1 MRSRLTS
8 LCVPGTRADRQEKA
22 LGLPCDEVV
31 LDLEDAVAAEHKD
44 DARATVVRTLAD
56 PAWASRTVAV
66 RVNAGSQADLE
77 AVAGAAGPEGLT
89 VLLPKVERPEQVV
102 AAAEL
107 LTGTGI
113 GLQALIETPAGS
125 VAAHEI
131 AVADE
136 SLVALLIGYA
146 DLGAELGRRGAERD
160 PRRWLVHQERVLGAA
175 RTAGVQAL
183 DGPFLDVADEAGLR
197 ASARAARDLG
207 FDGKWAIH
215 PRQLEVI
222 ASVLRPTAAERAEAR
237 CRRTRACRQPGSR
250 GPRRQDDRRGS
261 PAPSEADP
269 RPRLGSRRA
278 ERTGVQTVVRRAS
291 RTRAVAAP
299 YADELQ
305 IGQVFDAPG
314 LTLDAGLATLH
325 RAACGDR
332 LPLALDADLADRV
345 TGAPHVLAHPAMV
358 ADVIIGQSTQPS
370 GRVLGNLFYRGM
382 ALAPVRLGTTLR
394 TRTEVVAIEPTRD
407 GTRAKVTLRATTTD
421 AAGKLI
427 ASYLRCPLLPARET
441 VQPSGTVPDAPL
453 DFTVPDWD
461 LDAHPQGEPL
471 VAGDRFDVESHETVT
486 LAPEL
491 ARATLNLA
499 MTHTDAQAGAHGRR
513 LVYGGHAIGIAL
525 AHACRALPG
534 LVTVLAWR
542 SCDHLGPVFEEDRL
556 TSRVEVL
563 GVEGP
568 VVDLQIVLSNDD
580 GDVLDWRPAVLYA
593 A

>member
-8 LCVPGTRADRQEKA
+8 LSVPGTRADRQEKA

-31 LDLEDAVAAEHKD
+31 LDLEDAVAIEHKD
-44 DARATVVRTLAD
+44 DARATVVRTLAN
-56 PAWASRTVAV
+56 PGWASRTVAV
-66 RVNAGSQADLE
+66 RVNAGSRADLE
-77 AVAGAAGPEGLT
+77 AVAGAAGPDGLT
-89 VLLPKVERPEQVV
+89 VLLPKVERPEQVA

-160 PRRWLVHQERVLGAA
+160 PRLWLVHQERVVGAA
-175 RTAGVQAL
+175 RTAGLQAL

-197 ASARAARDLG
+197 ASTRAARDLG

-222 ASVLRPTAAERAEAR
+222 ASILSPTAAERAEAVAVE
-237 CRRTRACRQPGSR
+237 RALSDSQGVVVLDGRMIDEAH
-250 GPRRQDDRRGS
+250 RRQARRILALAG
-261 PAPSEADP
+261 SEAAAP
-269 RPRLGSRRA
+269 THGRK
-278 ERTGVQTVVRRAS
+278 TVVRRDP
-291 RTRAVAAP
+291 RTEAVAAP

-305 IGQVFDAPG
+305 VGQVFDAPG
-314 LTLDAGLATLH
+314 LTLDAGLSTLH

-345 TGAPHVLAHPAMV
+345 TGTPHVLAHTAMD

-394 TRTEVVAIEPTRD
+394 T
-407 GTRAKVTLRATTTD
+407 
-421 AAGKLI
+421 
-427 ASYLRCPLLPARET
+427 PLLPAQET

-461 LDAHPQGEPL
+461 LAAHPQGEPL

-499 MTHTDAQAGAHGRR
+499 MTHTDAQASAHGRR

-534 LVTVLAWR
+534 LVTVPAWR

-556 TSRVEVL
+556 TSRIEVL
-563 GVEGP
+563 AVEGP
-568 VVDLQIVLSNDD
+568 IVDLRIVVSN
-580 GDVLDWRPAVLYA
+580 A
-593 A
+593 

>member
-1 MRSRLTS
+1 MRTRLTS
-8 LCVPGTRADRQEKA
+8 LCVPGTRADRQAKA

-31 LDLEDAVAAEHKD
+31 LDLEDSVATDHKD
-44 DARATVVRTLAD
+44 EARATVVRTLAD

-66 RVNAGSQADLE
+66 RVNADSEADLE
-77 AVAGAAGPEGLT
+77 AVAGVAGSEGLT
-89 VLLPKVERPEQVV
+89 VVLPKVERPEQVV

-107 LTGTGI
+107 LAGTGI

-125 VAAHEI
+125 TATHEI

-160 PRRWLVHQERVLGAA
+160 PRRWLVHQESVLGAA
-175 RTAGVQAL
+175 RVAGVQAL
-183 DGPFLDVADEAGLR
+183 DGPFLDVADEVGLR
-197 ASARAARDLG
+197 ASARTARDLG

-215 PRQLEVI
+215 PRQVEVI
-222 ASVLRPTAAERAEAR
+222 AGILSPTAAERAEAEAVE
-237 CRRTRACRQPGSR
+237 RALADSQGVALLE
-250 GPRRQDDRRGS
+250 GKMIDEAHRRQARRILG
-261 PAPSEADP
+261 
-269 RPRLGSRRA
+269 LGSGPAAPAHARPTVARRA
-278 ERTGVQTVVRRAS
+278 A

-299 YADELQ
+299 YADELE

-332 LPLALDADLADRV
+332 LPLALDAELAERV
-345 TGAPHVLAHPAMV
+345 TGTPGVLAHPAIV
-358 ADVIIGQSTQPS
+358 TDVHIGQSTQPT

-382 ALAPVRLGTTLR
+382 TVAPVRLGTTLR
-394 TRTEVVAIEPTRD
+394 TRTEVVAMEPTRD
-407 GTRAKVTLRATTTD
+407 EARAKVTLRATTSD
-421 AAGKLI
+421 AGGKPI
-427 ASYLRCPLLPARET
+427 ASCLRCPLLPAREP
-441 VQPSGTVPDAPL
+441 VEPSGTVPDAPL
-453 DFTVPDWD
+453 DFTVPDWN

-499 MTHTDAQAGAHGRR
+499 MTHTDAQASAHGRR

-556 TSRVEVL
+556 RSRIEVL
-563 GVEGP
+563 AGEGP
-568 VVDLQIVLSNDD
+568 IVDLQVIVSNDD